1 MKLETLTQVNVER
14 AARRPVIVITD
25 TANGEQRLVKAKD
38 IATDP
43 LSAELSKQLRMGK
56 SGTIES
62 GGKKLF
68 LNVYAPT
75 ARLVIVGAVHISQ
88 ALAPLARSL
97 DYDVTVVDPRTA
109 FASPERFP
117 DVPLIAEWPDVALPP
132 LNIDHYT
139 AFVAVTHDP
148 KIDDP
153 ALLHA
158 FARDCF
164 YIGALGSRKTHAKR
178 AERLKAQGASR
189 CRHRAHPCA
198 DRAFHRRG
206 VAVGDRGLDHGRD
219 HRRAAAAERNR
230 EGAGGMKF
238 GPASPADAIGGVTV
252 HTLRQGSLV
261 LKKGTTIGPAE
272 VEALNKAGV
281 KEVVVV
287 RLEEGDVSEDDAA
300 ASIAQAVAG
309 EGVNVERAFTGRSN
323 LFAAQ
328 AGVLVVDRAAV
339 DRINGVDEA
348 ITFATLSAFKPVVEG
363 EMIATVKLIP
373 FGVEAKLRDAAVDV
387 AGKGTLRIAPYII
400 KKVGVVSTLLPGLA
414 PKVIDKTLRVTA
426 ERLAPAGASI
436 IAERRVPHDEAD
448 LASSIKELLG
458 LGAEL
463 VIVFGASAI
472 ADRRD
477 VIPAAITE
485 IGGQIE
491 HFGMPVDPGNLLLI
505 GSAGGVPVLGAPGCA
520 RSPVENGFDWVLM
533 RLLAGLKVTR
543 AELTGMG
550 VGGLL
555 MEIVTRPQPRT
566 VADLEANRNVTAI
579 VLAAGR
585 STRMGGPNKLLA
597 EIDGKKLV
605 RIVAEQALAS
615 KATDVIVVTG
625 HQADLV
631 EQALAGLNVK
641 FVRNPDFAGGLASSV
656 KAGIAAVPDNA
667 DGAVVCLGDMPLISA
682 KLIDRLI
689 ETFAPDRG
697 HLIAVPVSDGRR
709 GNPVLWSRRFFR
721 ELMTLDGD
729 VGARHLI
736 AKHAEAV
743 AEVPVDGQSA
753 FLDID
758 TPQALE
764 AARGS

>member
-1 MKLETLTQVNVER
+1 MR
-14 AARRPVIVITD
+14 
-25 TANGEQRLVKAKD
+25 
-38 IATDP
+38 
-43 LSAELSKQLRMGK
+43 
-56 SGTIES
+56 
-62 GGKKLF
+62 
-68 LNVYAPT
+68 
-75 ARLVIVGAVHISQ
+75 
-88 ALAPLARSL
+88 
-97 DYDVTVVDPRTA
+97 
-109 FASPERFP
+109 
-117 DVPLIAEWPDVALPP
+117 
-132 LNIDHYT
+132 
-139 AFVAVTHDP
+139 
-148 KIDDP
+148 
-153 ALLHA
+153 
-158 FARDCF
+158 
-164 YIGALGSRKTHAKR
+164 
-178 AERLKAQGASR
+178 
-189 CRHRAHPCA
+189 
-198 DRAFHRRG
+198 
-206 VAVGDRGLDHGRD
+206 
-219 HRRAAAAERNR
+219 
-230 EGAGGMKF
+230 F

-261 LKKGTTIGPAE
+261 LKKGTTIGPGE
-272 VEALNKAGV
+272 VEALNRAGV
-281 KEVVVV
+281 KEIVVV
-287 RLEEGDVSEDDAA
+287 RLEQGDVSEDVAA

-309 EGVNVERAFTGRSN
+309 DGVHVERAFTGRSN
-323 LFAAQ
+323 LFAER

-387 AGKGTLRIAPYII
+387 AGKGALRIAPYTI
-400 KKVGVVSTLLPGLA
+400 KKVGVVSTLLPGLS

-436 IAERRVPHDEAD
+436 IAERRVPHDEAA

-485 IGGQIE
+485 IGGAIQ
-491 HFGMPVDPGNLLLI
+491 HFCMPV
-505 GSAGGVPVLGAPGCA
+505 APG
-520 RSPVENGFDWVLM
+520 
-533 RLLAGLKVTR
+533 
-543 AELTGMG
+543 
-550 VGGLL
+550 
-555 MEIVTRPQPRT
+555 
-566 VADLEANRNVTAI
+566 
-579 VLAAGR
+579 
-585 STRMGGPNKLLA
+585 KLLA

-625 HQADLV
+625 HEADLV
-631 EQALAGLNVK
+631 EQALAELNVK

-656 KAGIAAVPDNA
+656 KAGIGAVPENA

-682 KLIDRLI
+682 KLIDQLI

-709 GNPVLWSRRFFR
+709 GNPVLWSRRFFK

-729 VGARHLI
+729 IGARHLI
-736 AKHAEAV
+736 AKHTEAV

-758 TPQALE
+758 TPQALD
-764 AARGS
+764 AARRG